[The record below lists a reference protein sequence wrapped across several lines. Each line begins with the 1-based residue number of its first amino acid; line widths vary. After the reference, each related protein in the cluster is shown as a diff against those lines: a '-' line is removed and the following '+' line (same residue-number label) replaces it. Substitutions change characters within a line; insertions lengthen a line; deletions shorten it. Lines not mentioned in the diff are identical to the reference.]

1 MRSRPDATS
10 YKYNCNILI
19 SLIIRDESEKERNL
33 RERAIQELEKAKKD
47 RFEKILQM
55 HRMIDGFSNK

>member
-1 MRSRPDATS
+1 MKSRPDVTS
-10 YKYNCNILI
+10 YKFNCNILI